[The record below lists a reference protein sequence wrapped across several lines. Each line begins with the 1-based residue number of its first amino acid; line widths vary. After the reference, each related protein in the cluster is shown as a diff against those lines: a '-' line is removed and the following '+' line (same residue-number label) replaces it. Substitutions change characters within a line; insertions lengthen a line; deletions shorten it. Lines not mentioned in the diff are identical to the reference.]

1 MPDLPRRGKAFTAGN
16 GSTKGARWS
25 AASAPTTGFR
35 MSVDRSAEQRPCVWR
50 SGCKDPKRCGRGP
63 CQQLIHEP
71 EKSEAVSSNLDLDR
85 LRKIGI
91 DLSDYMGAPNCGRD
105 VVRAADEIQRLQAIE
120 VEARKVV
127 AWLDRTEASGAHYA
141 GLARLVRP

>member
-1 MPDLPRRGKAFTAGN
+1 MTADPVDVISRICDDAEGNKLTRIAAVLGVPDDD
-16 GSTKGARWS
+16 GSK
-25 AASAPTTGFR
+25 
-35 MSVDRSAEQRPCVWR
+35 
-50 SGCKDPKRCGRGP
+50 
-63 CQQLIHEP
+63 P
-71 EKSEAVSSNLDLDR
+71 EVSSSNLDLDR